1 MKENDLRYKN
11 LSEFE
16 TSFPVFLKSRLG
28 RGFYVS
34 GKKSVAKGQYKYK
47 VGNYFPDIIDDCKTN
62 KRTIRFHRIDGL
74 FVADVKRG
82 RGGTI
87 VVSAPDRESIAGE
100 MEKRLE
106 LIALKSE
113 NALLDTI
120 YDKIVEIPSV
130 QLAMTPIKEI
140 IMSLHRE
147 GELDVKEFAHR
158 RDKKTAMR
166 YVEFLAGLDYV
177 VRDNGRLLP
186 GKRMKE
192 HERMPP
198 SDDKELYQLVLSEI
212 LEKGYGYI
220 RDYLH
225 LTQIVPYL
233 RVSNSYFLPSY
244 ASGKLLFLSEE
255 EIRKHYLFYYRKT
268 RPIIKIRGQINDIVD
283 AHILE
288 REENFVVGNEEI
300 WKQYSR
306 TVQSP

>member
-1 MKENDLRYKN
+1 MKKNELRYKN

-34 GKKSVAKGQYKYK
+34 GKRSVGKGQYKYK
-47 VGNYFPDIIDDCKTN
+47 IGNYFPDIIDDCRTN

-74 FVADVKRG
+74 FVADVKRV

-87 VVSAPDRESIAGE
+87 VVSPPDRESIAGE

-106 LIALKSE
+106 LIALRSE

-186 GKRMKE
+186 GKSMKE

-198 SDDKELYQLVLSEI
+198 RDDKELYQLVLSEI

-233 RVSNSYFLPSY
+233 RVSNSYFLPSH